1 MNRTYEYKRL
11 LISFAI
17 ALMTICFAACMFP
30 VMTFADD
37 ETAATEIRQG
47 PHVNVSVSG
56 EGLSV
61 KWGTLDGAA
70 SYDVYRSYN
79 NSSGFT
85 LLKKGVTG
93 LSYFDKDVLSGRR
106 AYYKVQALETNGS
119 YSDFSEP
126 ASGIIYR
133 VYIETGHGTGIDG
146 RWDPGCT
153 WKKYQEAKLMIPISR
168 SAANYL
174 KAKGVYVYTDAYSG
188 NNKNLKATLNHVK
201 THNVSVLLNVHCDY
215 KRAPRGTMPLY
226 RYSDQKKLA
235 QCLNSGVHKYVK
247 IKNRGLKKRTNLDT
261 LNKTPGYCVACLF
274 ETGNIKKDNKILRKK
289 YDAYGKGLAK
299 GICDYLGIRW

>member
-1 MNRTYEYKRL
+1 MNLTYKNKRS
-11 LISFAI
+11 LIIFAI
-17 ALMTICFAACMFP
+17 ILMLFCFAAVMVP
-30 VMTFADD
+30 VRAYADN
-37 ETAATEIRQG
+37 ETSGPEIHQV
-47 PHVNVSVSG
+47 PQIDVAVNG

-61 KWGTLDGAA
+61 KWGALSGAD

-79 NSSGFT
+79 SSSGFT

-106 AYYKVQALETNGS
+106 AYYKVQALENNGS

-146 RWDPGCT
+146 RWDPGCK

-174 KAKGVYVYTDAYSG
+174 RAKGVYVYTDAYSG
-188 NNKNLKATLNHVK
+188 NNKNLKAALDHVK

-226 RYSDQKKLA
+226 RYNDQKNLA
-235 QCLNSGVHKYVK
+235 RCLNNGVHKYVK

-261 LNKTPGYCVACLF
+261 LNKTPGYCVSCLF